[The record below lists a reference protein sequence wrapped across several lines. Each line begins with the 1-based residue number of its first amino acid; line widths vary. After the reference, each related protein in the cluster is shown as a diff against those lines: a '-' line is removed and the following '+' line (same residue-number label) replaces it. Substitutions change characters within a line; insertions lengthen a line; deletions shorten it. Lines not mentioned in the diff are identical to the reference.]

1 MLKNLH
7 LYFRFCQSLSQTG
20 RPCIPGQKS
29 QLPNVIN
36 VITTRSTII
45 LILENQE
52 LSRHHDHH
60 FAQPLRRYHQ
70 HHHLQQQSS
79 QYHYNP
85 LEQAH
90 QLKELKEALVVS
102 DVFGSVHQRARL
114 LLSVGGGAP

>member
-1 MLKNLH
+1 M
-7 LYFRFCQSLSQTG
+7 
-20 RPCIPGQKS
+20 
-29 QLPNVIN
+29 
-36 VITTRSTII
+36 TII
-45 LILENQE
+45 LP
-52 LSRHHDHH
+52 
-60 FAQPLRRYHQ
+60 APLQCHHQ